1 MQNLYFGAKHRL
13 SIIQICIYLLMNR
26 NIIFS
31 MNAWI
36 YLIIDAKFSESIHNQ
51 CYCNCFLSKM
61 WFFNNNMAIQNL
73 KNELEQQFT
82 LLPLELHLHIILYCN
97 MVCMV
102 TSNISSYFYT
112 VGFRIDTH
120 F

>member
-1 MQNLYFGAKHRL
+1 
-13 SIIQICIYLLMNR
+13 
-26 NIIFS
+26 

-82 LLPLELHLHIILYCN
+82 LLPLELDLYSILYCN

-102 TSNISSYFYT
+102 TSNISS
-112 VGFRIDTH
+112 
-120 F
+120 